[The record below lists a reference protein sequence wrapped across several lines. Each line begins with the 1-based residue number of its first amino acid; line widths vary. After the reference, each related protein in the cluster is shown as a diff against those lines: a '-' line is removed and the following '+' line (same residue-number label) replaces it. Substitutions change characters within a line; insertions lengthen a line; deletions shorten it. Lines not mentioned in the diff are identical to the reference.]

1 VSTEPESPTVRFE
14 PLRPASRKRMLWAIV
29 IGPLLWI
36 VAFVAVAVVLHFSYA
51 IELGLLIALLSAVL
65 SMILLAGLR
74 LDRVRQEKRYAARG

>member
-1 VSTEPESPTVRFE
+1 MV
-14 PLRPASRKRMLWAIV
+14 LAIV

-36 VAFVAVAVVLHFSYA
+36 VAFVTVGLVLHFSSA

-65 SMILLAGLR
+65 SLILLAGLR

>member
-1 VSTEPESPTVRFE
+1 MSTDSDSLIVQFE
-14 PLRPASRKRMLWAIV
+14 PLRPASRRRMVLAIV

-36 VAFVAVAVVLHFSYA
+36 VAFVTVGLVLHFSSA

-65 SMILLAGLR
+65 SLILLAGLR